1 MPLCSAVSL
10 GSSPPVLVNKSA
22 VWSLQ
27 QVNLSSFDILL
38 IRVKSS
44 RDRWCSTW
52 FYFQVP
58 QPISL
63 IFQVTIIL
71 LHCTNML
78 LRRWPSGTQNFKITE
93 ILLLQNMFDGTA
105 LLSCRLAQDHVF
117 SIVPATGSIA
127 EHNERVH
134 LSHRQ
139 LAKIADGCPRSRP
152 QWNTWKTSNRP
163 NIKKLTVGNMKE
175 ISSGWG
181 PLLLCIPSAKKKS
194 QHRWRL
200 HDVIWHK
207 VVNIEGLGKK
217 KKSLSSVLSSRYF
230 TRIYYS
236 RWK

>member
-10 GSSPPVLVNKSA
+10 GSSPPVLANKSA

-27 QVNLSSFDILL
+27 QVNLSSFDIIL
-38 IRVKSS
+38 IRVTSS

-52 FYFQVP
+52 FYFHVP

-78 LRRWPSGTQNFKITE
+78 LGRWPSGAQNFKITE

-105 LLSCRLAQDHVF
+105 LLSCRLAQDHAL

-134 LSHRQ
+134 LSQRQ
-139 LAKIADGCPRSRP
+139 LAKIADVVLGPNQKHP
-152 QWNTWKTSNRP
+152 IDQILKNFLWGTWKKFQADEVP
-163 NIKKLTVGNMKE
+163 C
-175 ISSGWG
+175 SSASHQ
-181 PLLLCIPSAKKKS
+181 LKKKS
-194 QHRWRL
+194 QHCWRL

-217 KKSLSSVLSSRYF
+217 KKIFKFS
-230 TRIYYS
+230 TQ
-236 RWK
+236 